1 MKLIKLPFK
10 LIAYLL
16 IAIVGLTMLMIKALI
31 NLSTYVLGPFMLFLI
46 GCCIFVIVK
55 GFWTQ
60 LIILGTL
67 LVLCVLALF
76 CAAWI
81 LIFLETV
88 NDNLKGFVRG

>member
-16 IAIVGLTMLMIKALI
+16 IAIVCVLTLI
-31 NLSTYVLGPFMLFLI
+31 VKVLVNLSTYVLGSFMLFLI

-55 GFWTQ
+55 GFWSQ
-60 LIILGTL
+60 LFILGTL
-67 LVLCVLALF
+67 LVLCVLSLF

-81 LIFLETV
+81 LLFLESA
-88 NDNLKGFVRG
+88 NENLKGFVRS